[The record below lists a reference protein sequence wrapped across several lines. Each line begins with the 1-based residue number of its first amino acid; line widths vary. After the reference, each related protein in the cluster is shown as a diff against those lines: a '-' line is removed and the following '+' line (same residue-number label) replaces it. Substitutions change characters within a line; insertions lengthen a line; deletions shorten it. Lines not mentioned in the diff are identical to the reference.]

1 MTGAL
6 IFDVDGV
13 IADTSSVAAPQLAAA
28 DLVVD
33 SLAEV
38 SMESVRKLL
47 TGKSG
52 GSENR

>member
-1 MTGAL
+1 MEAARSAGMHC
-6 IFDVDGV
+6 
-13 IADTSSVAAPQLAAA
+13 IAVPSSVDAAQLAAA

-38 SMESVRKLL
+38 SMESVRKML

-52 GSENR
+52 GGEDR

>member
-1 MTGAL
+1 VEAARSAGMHC
-6 IFDVDGV
+6 
-13 IADTSSVAAPQLAAA
+13 IAVPSSVDAAQLAAA

-38 SMESVRKLL
+38 SMESVRKML

-52 GSENR
+52 GGEDR

>member
-1 MTGAL
+1 MHC
-6 IFDVDGV
+6 
-13 IADTSSVAAPQLAAA
+13 IAVTSSVDAAQLTAA

-47 TGKSG
+47 IA
-52 GSENR
+52 

>member
-13 IADTSSVAAPQLAAA
+13 IAETSSVDAALLAAA

-47 TGKSG
+47 TA
-52 GSENR
+52 

>member
-13 IADTSSVAAPQLAAA
+13 IADTSNVDAPQLAAA
-28 DLVVD
+28 DRVVD

-38 SMESVRKLL
+38 TMESVRKML
-47 TGKSG
+47 TA
-52 GSENR
+52 

>member
-1 MTGAL
+1 MIGAL

-13 IADTSSVAAPQLAAA
+13 IAVTSSVEAAQLAAA

-47 TGKSG
+47 IA
-52 GSENR
+52 